1 MVYLDTS
8 VLVAYYCPEPTSHKI
23 EALLKT
29 KAAPAITELTE
40 LEMYS
45 ALSRKIREGGL
56 EREDAVRILAQF
68 QAHLDGGWYTK
79 LPLETRHY
87 RLAKDWMRQ
96 FHVPLRSLDALH
108 LAVAASAQV
117 SLITA
122 DVGMA
127 KAAEALSVA
136 TVLVKG

>member
-8 VLVAYYCPEPTSHKI
+8 VLVAYYCPETKSHKI

-29 KAAPAITELTE
+29 KTAPAITELTE
-40 LEMYS
+40 LEVYS

-68 QAHLDGGWYTK
+68 QAHVDGSWYTK
-79 LPLETRHY
+79 LPLEPRHY
-87 RLAKDWMRQ
+87 RLAKEWMRQ

-108 LAVAASAQV
+108 LAVAASEQAP
-117 SLITA
+117 LITA

-127 KAAEALSVA
+127 KAAEALSVT
-136 TVLVKG
+136 TVLI

>member
-8 VLVAYYCPEPTSHKI
+8 VLVAYYCPEPKSQKI

-29 KAAPAITELTE
+29 KAAPAITDLTE
-40 LEMYS
+40 LELYS

-68 QAHLDGGWYTK
+68 QAHLDGDWYTR
-79 LPLETRHY
+79 LPLEPRHY
-87 RLAKDWMRQ
+87 RLAKQWMRQ

-108 LAVAASAQV
+108 IAVAASEQA

-127 KAAEALSVA
+127 KAAESLSVA
-136 TVLVKG
+136 TVLL